1 MKKKKKKY
9 KNQMGFE
16 FLLRSESE
24 TLDNKSDRAVGEVSH
39 FPCLFFLTFS
49 LAFDLQVFHDIFIYL
64 FY

>member
-24 TLDNKSDRAVGEVSH
+24 TLDNKVTE
-39 FPCLFFLTFS
+39 
-49 LAFDLQVFHDIFIYL
+49 Q
-64 FY
+64 